1 MTTEIN
7 EIKKTKKSKNPH
19 KKITRTFSFAYE
31 DGYRALEYWDKVG
44 KTMFGGKSGYI
55 INLILQDMA
64 KNQH

>member
-31 DGYRALEYWDKVG
+31 DGYRALEYLDKVG
-44 KTMFGGKSGYI
+44 KTMFVGKSGYI
-55 INLILQDMA
+55 INLILQDME